1 VILGAAVIDDVLG
14 LMILAVV
21 SGIVAQGSVGFPE
34 VARIIVVSL
43 LFLTGALAI
52 GSRFARVI
60 AHYMS
65 GLRVAGMKLIT
76 ALIFGFGL
84 AWTAGMVGL
93 APIVGAFAAGMI
105 LDESLFAR
113 FTREK
118 PLKELLEPFT
128 GVFVPVFFVV
138 MGIDVHLEA
147 LADPGVLALA
157 AAVTIAAILGKQ
169 VCGLVAVGRGL
180 DRVSIGVGMIPRG
193 EVGLIFAGVGRSL
206 GVVDDAL
213 YGASIVMVLV
223 TTFIAPPILQ
233 LRMKNR
239 AARAA

>member
-1 VILGAAVIDDVLG
+1 
-14 LMILAVV
+14 
-21 SGIVAQGSVGFPE
+21 
-34 VARIIVVSL
+34 
-43 LFLTGALAI
+43 
-52 GSRFARVI
+52 
-60 AHYMS
+60 
-65 GLRVAGMKLIT
+65 
-76 ALIFGFGL
+76 
-84 AWTAGMVGL
+84 
-93 APIVGAFAAGMI
+93 MI